1 MIEAKYYKDFR
12 HNYLIITNEDF
23 PTDTYQCK
31 MITGNRIEGLVPC
44 MERHINGETLLYY
57 EITSKQSLASLYE
70 DGGIT
75 MEQLNR
81 LFLQIKRTWDGISK
95 YLLKESSLVLQ
106 PEFIFA
112 DIETEEFAFLYYPFE
127 TEENYIVLLLE
138 FLADKVNSEDKDA
151 VEVTYKMLELATRD
165 QFVLDEVLEWFKEDC
180 NERMN
185 EKREYPEYTEESDNS
200 SSVESFE
207 EEYSD
212 WQGSKG
218 NIEKRKKYNQKIS
231 YACMIVSIALEG
243 ILYYIYWGWELSEKM
258 LIYLYTGAVMLGV
271 LFLANGFWIL
281 YNKMFHGQSLIWDKI
296 FDLRDKERE
305 KEERPYQSTIISE
318 KVQEQAKQAYGNTIF
333 IPWIENCENK
343 LYGTGKGNKN
353 HIDLNRLPLTVGKL
367 AGSVDMVIDDQSIS
381 RRHAKFIRDG
391 NKIYMIDL
399 NSTNGT
405 FKNGLRLLPNTSEVL
420 EPGDEIR
427 LGKLKFI
434 YR

>member
-1 MIEAKYYKDFR
+1 M
-12 HNYLIITNEDF
+12 
-23 PTDTYQCK
+23 
-31 MITGNRIEGLVPC
+31 
-44 MERHINGETLLYY
+44 
-57 EITSKQSLASLYE
+57 
-70 DGGIT
+70 
-75 MEQLNR
+75 
-81 LFLQIKRTWDGISK
+81 
-95 YLLKESSLVLQ
+95 
-106 PEFIFA
+106 
-112 DIETEEFAFLYYPFE
+112 
-127 TEENYIVLLLE
+127 
-138 FLADKVNSEDKDA
+138 
-151 VEVTYKMLELATRD
+151 
-165 QFVLDEVLEWFKEDC
+165 LEWFKEDC

-391 NKIYMIDL
+391 NKIYMTDL